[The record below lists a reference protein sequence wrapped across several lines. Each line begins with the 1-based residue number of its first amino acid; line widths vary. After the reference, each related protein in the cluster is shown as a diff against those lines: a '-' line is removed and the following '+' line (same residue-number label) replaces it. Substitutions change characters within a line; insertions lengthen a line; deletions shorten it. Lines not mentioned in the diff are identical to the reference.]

1 MAPRGLIT
9 AILLPGPTGERTLLL
24 PDQWRDAVV
33 NGGITASTVI
43 TILYLDGTIEQ
54 APATHVPRL
63 NTLIEERGA
72 SPPRPQPPASGKI
85 SPVNLVAKRAKAPL
99 AAPRPR
105 TVMTSPAPVAPPQMP
120 RRPKAPGPDLAKRFR
135 DQLSALRT
143 GFFPPRDPTTP
154 SFTKRINGALADVR
168 KRLTPQRAPN
178 SQPIAARLRASMS
191 GLQQRLAPPHSP
203 TLARSAERTS
213 GPPVSARTKPTP
225 RRAPNGPSLA
235 VKLRQSL
242 TTLRSRLFPP
252 RDTTQPRF
260 ADRLRQSTSALRERM
275 FPPRDPSVP
284 ALAERLSQSLANA
297 QKRMIPS
304 RRSNPR
310 PPAESLQGSVKRVR
324 LRAFPHRDPKLP
336 TRTQQLRQR
345 LAALLAG
352 FTPRRSPDAPRLT
365 ERLAQQ
371 ASALRAL
378 LFPARDPARP
388 SIQENLK
395 ASLKNWSVGMAP
407 KPRALRE
414 RPPGVGPAMPVRAR
428 APKAHGPPLL
438 IGWRTKRIARPTVE
452 QRPQKISPA
461 LMWAAAAIV
470 MAMVGGRI
478 ALALI
483 PKVIPPPDHYFLTL
497 SGSDALGEKLAPKL
511 LAAWLTGKG
520 GKDVSI
526 VPLADSQG
534 NLIDNER
541 VVFAHLN
548 GHSVQVLVKAH
559 GTGAGFPD
567 LKSGAADIAM
577 TARPANSNEAKLL
590 SRLGAPRSG
599 KTEHLLATAD
609 VAVIVARA
617 NQVPILTK
625 EQLRGIFSCAIKS
638 WSGIPGVGSPLDAIH
653 VYAPDDAT
661 DSVKTFRDKAM
672 GGARLCAAKRFTNSE
687 ELEKAVAD
695 DPSAIGFVGLPAI
708 VTTRPVAIG
717 DGRAHAELP
726 GGPGERS
733 GAYPL
738 SQRLFFYAAANPH
751 NPAVLDFMAF
761 ASSPAGRKVLI
772 SAGAV
777 PVPVHP

>member
-63 NTLIEERGA
+63 NTLIDERGA

-105 TVMTSPAPVAPPQMP
+105 SVATSLAPAAAPPVP
-120 RRPKAPGPDLAKRFR
+120 RRTKATGPDLGQRIR
-135 DQLSALRT
+135 SQLSALRT
-143 GFFPPRDPTTP
+143 RFFPPRDPTTP
-154 SFTKRINGALADVR
+154 SFTKRIDGALADVR

-178 SQPIAARLRASMS
+178 SQPIAARLRVSVS
-191 GLQQRLAPPHSP
+191 GLQQRLAPPRSP
-203 TLARSAERTS
+203 TLARSAERIS

-225 RRAPNGPSLA
+225 RRAPNGPSMA
-235 VKLRQSL
+235 VRLRQSL
-242 TTLRSRLFPP
+242 TTLRGRLFPP
-252 RDTTQPRF
+252 RDPTQPGF
-260 ADRLRQSTSALRERM
+260 VERLRQSFSALRERM

-284 ALAERLSQSLANA
+284 ALAKRLSQSLADA
-297 QKRMIPS
+297 RKRIIQS

-310 PPAESLQGSVKRVR
+310 PPAESLQGSVTRVR
-324 LRAFPHRDPKLP
+324 LRVFPPRDPKLP
-336 TRTQQLRQR
+336 TPTQQFQQR
-345 LAALLAG
+345 VAALHAG
-352 FTPRRSPDAPRLT
+352 PTPRRSPDAPRLT

-371 ASALRAL
+371 ILAMRARF
-378 LFPARDPARP
+378 FPARDPAKP
-388 SIQENLK
+388 SVREKLK
-395 ASLKNWSVGMAP
+395 ASLKSWSVGMAP

-414 RPPGVGPAMPVRAR
+414 RPNGSSSGFLPAMPVKAR
-428 APKAHGPPLL
+428 APKAAGPPLF
-438 IGWRTKRIARPTVE
+438 IGWRARRIGTHPVE
-452 QRPQKISPA
+452 TRPQRSSPA
-461 LMWAAAAIV
+461 LMWTAAAIV

-511 LAAWLTGKG
+511 VEAWLTSKG

-548 GHSVQVLVKAH
+548 GHGIQVLVKAH

-577 TARPANSNEAKLL
+577 TARQANSNETKVL
-590 SRLGAPRSG
+590 SRVGAPRSG
-599 KTEHLLATAD
+599 KTEHLLATTD

-617 NQVPILTK
+617 NQVPVLTR
-625 EQLRGIFSCAIKS
+625 EQLRGIFSCTIKS

-672 GGARLCAAKRFTNSE
+672 AGARLCAA
-687 ELEKAVAD
+687 
-695 DPSAIGFVGLPAI
+695 
-708 VTTRPVAIG
+708 
-717 DGRAHAELP
+717 
-726 GGPGERS
+726 
-733 GAYPL
+733 
-738 SQRLFFYAAANPH
+738 
-751 NPAVLDFMAF
+751 
-761 ASSPAGRKVLI
+761 
-772 SAGAV
+772 
-777 PVPVHP
+777 